1 MTVEPTGGGGPLT
14 LLADGVSFAARP
26 ELAGRLGAPWVSLHD
41 APLTILVGVTG
52 VGKSTALA
60 RLREQ
65 GVAFSLLPDR
75 REVAD
80 RVVIGTMQVMDGQSP
95 RPVTDRVA
103 RLDYTARYRKLFGGG
118 LAHALTRLAIDPARW
133 PPPLLFDGL
142 RGREE
147 VMHAADRL
155 PRSRFIVLLAPDE
168 VRVRRLLGRGDAFD
182 RTAVAAAGDA
192 LAALRALPGIG
203 SVFDAAQLGRL
214 AALTGEGDITTERLV
229 QQAAIVVAER
239 RNYDPEEARRWL
251 ERLLPPER
259 RLVIDTTEHDQEAV
273 AERIAAWL

>member
-1 MTVEPTGGGGPLT
+1 
-14 LLADGVSFAARP
+14 
-26 ELAGRLGAPWVSLHD
+26 
-41 APLTILVGVTG
+41 
-52 VGKSTALA
+52 
-60 RLREQ
+60 
-65 GVAFSLLPDR
+65 
-75 REVAD
+75 
-80 RVVIGTMQVMDGQSP
+80 MQVMDGQSP

-155 PRSRFIVLLAPDE
+155 PKSRFIVLLASDE
-168 VRVRRLLGRGDAFD
+168 VRVRRLLGRGDSFD
-182 RTAVAAAGDA
+182 QTAVAAGGDA
-192 LAALRALPGIG
+192 LAALRTLPGIG
-203 SVFDAAQLGRL
+203 SVFDAEQLGRL
-214 AALTGEGDITTERLV
+214 AALAGEGEITTERLV

-273 AERIAAWL
+273 GDPRHDLPAAATRRAALGERQPARRGRACAGGGGDGRRHCRPGRGAAAPDDLRRDAGLDPRRHPRPSRAARRRPAGG